1 MKNSTKSMILA
12 LSAFSTI
19 ALSGC
24 GISAKED
31 FIIDFTYETANGN
44 SVTEEITA
52 QDILDRYLTNQGSTA
67 AETYY
72 NAIYEVALREVFTN
86 GRFSDKLSDAQAD
99 ANRDVDE
106 AKDAADTAGTSW
118 EDYLKDTLNIVGD
131 MSVEDREHQYYL
143 QCEVNAMKEIVS
155 DEFYNTFNQW
165 NPEVDNASEEEIN
178 EFNMVY
184 GENGYI
190 QTKLPYHVRDILIQ
204 VDADASNYTT
214 GEISSEDAGQLY
226 NLFEALVRSDS
237 ETNTYADIARRLTDD
252 SASATNYGEHL
263 MDLDTA
269 FINEF
274 KLGLYTFDALYNE
287 DLKTNNST
295 FESNVAK
302 FEMPQD
308 VEEEL
313 LTVGPTYIPYEAV
326 DLLNQYKDTETVK
339 DASTGQ
345 DLTVNE
351 GNASYYP
358 RNIIFNK
365 YFNSHNICF
374 ITNNK
379 VDSSDPT
386 NEHTYTDTGITK
398 LTDIDE
404 NGNYLISEEPWFED
418 GSIEASHFQEI
429 PGLDYPVLCDEKGNP
444 IVVSRSETGNAGI
457 HFVVIEKSP
466 LENQETAEVKLNEY
480 YAPVNPL
487 EQNGQDANGNY
498 YYNDEFPT
506 DSEGN
511 PLKTYVNSIQ
521 TTVEGYN
528 ERIYGNSDSGIT
540 GIGEKYE
547 TYTGTQKDFQLFNWV
562 TEGNFRAKD
571 DAIQTKVEQYINT
584 KMLSVEQSNAQTLI
598 DAWNSY
604 NTTLMD
610 QERNREI
617 GLIPETCAIHFGDPE
632 YYGEGK
638 LCYYSTSLNTNPGS
652 GNAEGTN

>member
-1 MKNSTKSMILA
+1 MKKSTKSMILA

-31 FIIDFTYETANGN
+31 FVIDFTYETASGN

-52 QDILDRYLTNQGSTA
+52 QDILDRYLTNNGSSA
-67 AETYY
+67 AEAYY

-86 GRFSDKLSDAQAD
+86 GRFQDRLSDAQAD
-99 ANRDVDE
+99 ANRAVDE

-118 EDYLKDTLNIVGD
+118 EDYLTDTLNIVGD
-131 MSVEDREHQYYL
+131 MSESEREHQYYL
-143 QCEVNAMKEIVS
+143 KCEVTAMKDIVS
-155 DEFYNTFNQW
+155 DEFYDTFNQW
-165 NPEVDNASEEEIN
+165 NPDEDTADQDEIN

-190 QTKLPYHVRDILIQ
+190 KTKLPYHVRDILIQ
-204 VDADASNYTT
+204 VDADAANYST
-214 GEISSEDAGQLY
+214 GEISSDDAEQLY
-226 NLFEALVRSDS
+226 NLFEALVKSDTS
-237 ETNTYADIARRLTDD
+237 TNTYADIAKRLTDD
-252 SASATNYGEHL
+252 SSSATNYGEHL
-263 MDLDTA
+263 MDLDTS

-287 DLKTNNST
+287 DIREGNADFDSLT
-295 FESNVAK
+295 EK
-302 FEMPQD
+302 FLMPSD

-313 LTVGPTYIPYEAV
+313 KTVGPTYIPYEAV
-326 DLLNQYKDTETVK
+326 VKLNEYKDIDSYK
-339 DASTGQ
+339 DPVTGQ
-345 DLTVNE
+345 ELTVNE
-351 GNASYYP
+351 GKASYYP

-374 ITNNK
+374 IVNQK

-386 NEHTYTDTGITK
+386 HEYALTDTGVMVK
-398 LTDIDE
+398 SDLDE
-404 NGNYLISEEPWFED
+404 NGDYAIGSDLYFAEGTSE
-418 GSIEASHFQEI
+418 AAHFQKI
-429 PGLDYPVLCDEKGNP
+429 NGLDYPVLCDEKGNP

-466 LENQETAEVKLNEY
+466 LENQATAEVKLNEY

-498 YYNDEFPT
+498 YYNDLFPT
-506 DSEGN
+506 DENGK
-511 PLKTYVNSIQ
+511 PLPTYVNSIQ

-528 ERIYGNSDSGIT
+528 ERIYGNSDSGVT

-547 TYTGTQKDFQLFNWV
+547 TYTGTQKEYQLFEWV
-562 TEGNFRAKD
+562 TEGNFKAKD
-571 DAIQTKVEQYINT
+571 DAIQAKVDQYIT
-584 KMLSVEQSNAQTLI
+584 QKMLSVQQTSDQNLI
-598 DAWNSY
+598 DSWNSY
-604 NTTLMD
+604 STTLMD
-610 QERNREI
+610 QERNRQI
-617 GLIPETCAIHFGDPE
+617 GLIPETCAIHFGDMD

-652 GNAEGTN
+652 GSEGSN